1 MISYETFCQ
10 IRHLRDRDGLNRAQ
24 IAEELSL
31 DLRTVGK
38 WLDEKQFR
46 PRKKSDRASK
56 LDPFKSTIIKMIE
69 THPYSAKQIF
79 QRIQEEGFPGGYTIV
94 RDYVSKMRPKRS
106 AAYLKLA
113 FAPGEC
119 AQVDWGSFGVITTG
133 ETRRRLSFFV
143 MVMCYSRMM
152 YLEFTVSQTMEHWLG
167 CHQNALRFF
176 GGVPKKIMVDNLKSA
191 VIKRTIGQAPVFNQ
205 RYLDF
210 ANHHGFVIVPCGVAK
225 GNEKGRVESG
235 VGYVKKNFLNGLTMP
250 SLEALQRAGREWL
263 DNTANQRIHG
273 ETRKKP
279 VEMFVEERLNL
290 LPVQKYD
297 CAAIMPLRASS
308 QFRISLDSNRY
319 SVPAEYANCK
329 LTGKIYP
336 DRICIY
342 DQEKLIA
349 RHRRSYDR
357 HQDFENPDH
366 PKALLAQRRKAH
378 NQQILKRFLT
388 ISPKAQIFYQKLE
401 DRRMNPITHIRKI
414 VALSEI
420 YGPEAVSR
428 AINDALVFA
437 AFSSEYIAN
446 LLEQRT
452 RDKTEPAALHL
463 SRKEDLLE
471 IEVDEPN
478 LEIYTI

>member
-1 MISYETFCQ
+1 MISYEIFCR
-10 IRHLRDRDGLNRAQ
+10 IRHLRERDGLNRAQ
-24 IAEELSL
+24 IAAELSL

-46 PRKKSDRASK
+46 SRKKSERVSK
-56 LDPFKSTIIKMIE
+56 LDPFKSTIVKMIE

-94 RDYVSKMRPKRS
+94 RDYVSKIRPKRS

-119 AQVDWGSFGVITTG
+119 AQVDWGSFGVIATG

-210 ANHHGFVIVPCGVAK
+210 ANHHGFAIVPCGVAK

-290 LPVQKYD
+290 LPVQEYD

-349 RHRRSYDR
+349 RHHRSYDR

-378 NQQILKRFLT
+378 NQQILRRFLT
-388 ISPKAQIFYQKLE
+388 ISPKAQSFYQQLE
-401 DRRMNPITHIRKI
+401 DRHLNPITHIRKI

-420 YGPEAVSR
+420 YGPKAVSR
-428 AINDALVFA
+428 AIDDALVFA

-471 IEVDEPN
+471 IDVDEPN

>member
-1 MISYETFCQ
+1 MISYEIFCR

-79 QRIQEEGFPGGYTIV
+79 QRIQEEGFSGGYTIV

-210 ANHHGFVIVPCGVAK
+210 ANHHGFAIVPCGVAK

-290 LPVQKYD
+290 LPVQEYD

>member
-1 MISYETFCQ
+1 MISYEIFCR

-46 PRKKSDRASK
+46 PRKKPDRASK

-79 QRIQEEGFPGGYTIV
+79 QRIQEEGFSGGYTIV

-210 ANHHGFVIVPCGVAK
+210 ANHHGFAIVPCGVAK

-290 LPVQKYD
+290 LPVQEYD

>member
-1 MISYETFCQ
+1 MISYEIFCR
-10 IRHLRDRDGLNRAQ
+10 IRHLRERDGLNRAQ

-46 PRKKSDRASK
+46 SRKKSERVSK
-56 LDPFKSTIIKMIE
+56 LDPFKSTIVKMIE

-94 RDYVSKMRPKRS
+94 RDYVSKIRPKRS

-119 AQVDWGSFGVITTG
+119 AQVDWGSFGVIATG

-167 CHQNALRFF
+167 CHQNALKFF
-176 GGVPKKIMVDNLKSA
+176 GGVPRKIMVDNLKSA

-210 ANHHGFVIVPCGVAK
+210 ANHHGFEIVPCGVAK

-290 LPVQKYD
+290 LPVQEYD

-349 RHRRSYDR
+349 RHHRSYDR

-378 NQQILKRFLT
+378 NQQILRRFLT
-388 ISPKAQIFYQKLE
+388 ISPKAQSFYQQLE
-401 DRRMNPITHIRKI
+401 DRHLNPITHIRKI

-420 YGPEAVSR
+420 YGPKAVSR
-428 AINDALVFA
+428 AIDDALVFA

-471 IEVDEPN
+471 IDVDEPN

>member
-1 MISYETFCQ
+1 MISYEIFCR

-79 QRIQEEGFPGGYTIV
+79 QRIQEEGFSGGYTIV

-210 ANHHGFVIVPCGVAK
+210 ANHHGFAIVPCGVAK

-290 LPVQKYD
+290 LPVQEYD

-378 NQQILKRFLT
+378 NQQILRRFLT

-401 DRRMNPITHIRKI
+401 DRRMNPLTHIRKI

>member
-1 MISYETFCQ
+1 MISYEIFCR
-10 IRHLRDRDGLNRAQ
+10 IRHLRERDGLNRAQ

-46 PRKKSDRASK
+46 SRKKSERVSK
-56 LDPFKSTIIKMIE
+56 LDPFKSTIVKMIE

-94 RDYVSKMRPKRS
+94 RDYVSKIRPKRS

-119 AQVDWGSFGVITTG
+119 AQVDWGSFGVIATG

-143 MVMCYSRMM
+143 MVMCYSRTM

-167 CHQNALRFF
+167 CHQNALKFF
-176 GGVPKKIMVDNLKSA
+176 GGVPRKIMVDNLKSA

-210 ANHHGFVIVPCGVAK
+210 ANHHGFEIVPCGVAK

-279 VEMFVEERLNL
+279 VEMFAEERLNL
-290 LPVQKYD
+290 LPVLEYD

-308 QFRISLDSNRY
+308 QFRVSLDSNRY

-357 HQDFENPDH
+357 HQDFENSDH

-378 NQQILKRFLT
+378 NQQILRRFLT
-388 ISPKAQIFYQKLE
+388 ISPKAQSFYQQLE
-401 DRRMNPITHIRKI
+401 DRHLNPITHIRKI

-428 AINDALVFA
+428 AIDDALVFA

-471 IEVDEPN
+471 IDVDEPN

>member
-24 IAEELSL
+24 IAAELSL

-46 PRKKSDRASK
+46 SRKKSERVSK
-56 LDPFKSTIIKMIE
+56 LDPFKSTIVKMIE

-94 RDYVSKMRPKRS
+94 RDYVSKIRPKRS
-106 AAYLKLA
+106 SAYLKLA

-119 AQVDWGSFGVITTG
+119 AQVDWGSFGVIATG

-210 ANHHGFVIVPCGVAK
+210 ANHHGFAIVPCGVAK

-290 LPVQKYD
+290 LPVQEYD

-349 RHRRSYDR
+349 RHHRSYDR

-378 NQQILKRFLT
+378 NQQILRRFLT
-388 ISPKAQIFYQKLE
+388 ISPKAQSFYQQLE
-401 DRRMNPITHIRKI
+401 DRHLNPISHIRKI

-420 YGPEAVSR
+420 YGPKAVSR
-428 AINDALVFA
+428 AIDDALVFA

-471 IEVDEPN
+471 IDVDEPN

>member
-1 MISYETFCQ
+1 
-10 IRHLRDRDGLNRAQ
+10 
-24 IAEELSL
+24 
-31 DLRTVGK
+31 
-38 WLDEKQFR
+38 
-46 PRKKSDRASK
+46 
-56 LDPFKSTIIKMIE
+56 
-69 THPYSAKQIF
+69 
-79 QRIQEEGFPGGYTIV
+79 
-94 RDYVSKMRPKRS
+94 
-106 AAYLKLA
+106 
-113 FAPGEC
+113 
-119 AQVDWGSFGVITTG
+119 
-133 ETRRRLSFFV
+133 
-143 MVMCYSRMM
+143 
-152 YLEFTVSQTMEHWLG
+152 
-167 CHQNALRFF
+167 
-176 GGVPKKIMVDNLKSA
+176 
-191 VIKRTIGQAPVFNQ
+191 
-205 RYLDF
+205 
-210 ANHHGFVIVPCGVAK
+210 
-225 GNEKGRVESG
+225 
-235 VGYVKKNFLNGLTMP
+235 
-250 SLEALQRAGREWL
+250 
-263 DNTANQRIHG
+263 
-273 ETRKKP
+273 

-290 LPVQKYD
+290 LPVQEYD

-349 RHRRSYDR
+349 RHHRSYDR

-378 NQQILKRFLT
+378 NQQILRRFLT
-388 ISPKAQIFYQKLE
+388 ISPKAQSFYQQLE
-401 DRRMNPITHIRKI
+401 DRHLNPITHIRKI

-420 YGPEAVSR
+420 YGPKAVSR
-428 AINDALVFA
+428 AIDDALVFA

-471 IEVDEPN
+471 IDVDEPN

>member
-79 QRIQEEGFPGGYTIV
+79 QRIQEEGFSGGYTIV

-290 LPVQKYD
+290 LPVQEYD
-297 CAAIMPLRASS
+297 CAAIIPLRASS

-319 SVPAEYANCK
+319 SVPAEFANCK

-401 DRRMNPITHIRKI
+401 DRRMNPLTHIRKI

-420 YGPEAVSR
+420 YGPKAVSR

>member
-210 ANHHGFVIVPCGVAK
+210 ANHHGFAIVPCGVAK

-290 LPVQKYD
+290 LPVQEYD
-297 CAAIMPLRASS
+297 CAAIIPLRASS

-319 SVPAEYANCK
+319 SVPAEFANCK

-401 DRRMNPITHIRKI
+401 DRRMNPLTHIRKI

-420 YGPEAVSR
+420 YGPKAVSR

>member
-1 MISYETFCQ
+1 MISYEIFCR

-290 LPVQKYD
+290 LPVQEYD

>member
-79 QRIQEEGFPGGYTIV
+79 QRIQEEGFSGGYTIV

-210 ANHHGFVIVPCGVAK
+210 ANHHGFAIVPCGVAK

-290 LPVQKYD
+290 LPVQEYD

-401 DRRMNPITHIRKI
+401 DRRMNPLTHIRKI

>member
-79 QRIQEEGFPGGYTIV
+79 QRIQEEGFSGGYTIV

-478 LEIYTI
+478 LEIYT

>member
-79 QRIQEEGFPGGYTIV
+79 QRIQEEGFSGGYTIV

-210 ANHHGFVIVPCGVAK
+210 ANHHGFAIVPCGVAK

-290 LPVQKYD
+290 LPVQEYD

-319 SVPAEYANCK
+319 SVPAEFANCK

-366 PKALLAQRRKAH
+366 PKALLAHRRKAH

-401 DRRMNPITHIRKI
+401 DRRMNPLTHIRKI

>member
-210 ANHHGFVIVPCGVAK
+210 ANHHGFAIVPCGVAK

-290 LPVQKYD
+290 LPVQEYD

-401 DRRMNPITHIRKI
+401 DRRMNPLTHIRKI